1 MRASPAE
8 RVDVDGAYAGAGPHT
23 QSVLEE
29 DQRQRPSWKRTS
41 VSAHLRAQRPKDR
54 AEPADQ
60 APVRQLAPDRSAHP

>member
-8 RVDVDGAYAGAGPHT
+8 RVDGAYAGAGPHT
-23 QSVLEE
+23 QSVLEG
-29 DQRQRPSWKRTS
+29 PSWKRTS

>member
-8 RVDVDGAYAGAGPHT
+8 RVDGAYAGAGPHT

-29 DQRQRPSWKRTS
+29 DQRSPSWKRTS